1 MSDPTPAMK
10 QRSQAWLSV
19 IDHVDTYLKAA
30 AQRYDGIYAATTQL
44 SRDMPQ
50 PTNLDAQFAP
60 VGHGGIQD
68 LFAKLWW
75 DLNLPDGKAA
85 ENASSVIKNELLKD
99 VELLRGDLNRSIS
112 EFDDMSASFTA
123 PTDNT
128 LAPSKTQD
136 TGLQKRITEF
146 GRAVNAAELGKQPDI
161 DPYILKLQ
169 LDRKIESYVKK
180 HNRQADSYAYV
191 QDAAKRVDGEV
202 TERLQSILRKYTD
215 IVEQNAKIIAAGAQD
230 SRTVF
235 INQPKLF
242 EYKYWLSK
250 TSAPASFTGSNSKSY
265 SAREAGTDV
274 KYPSEDSPYAKAIRV
289 GTLER
294 RTKFLHTYSAGEYVL
309 TPLSLIEIRHNAP
322 VWAID
327 LVGAKL
333 RKDHKAAKDK
343 DQFVILGKQHGS
355 SSGKQHSFVFRAKV
369 ASNWIRDLEKITG
382 EDSSDKPGKTS
393 AKTTE
398 PPTSET
404 AAVPG
409 LASIT
414 TEAKEHPAPEA
425 LETPTS
431 STAATPGLA
440 AVTDKSKDSDIA
452 SASAQNTSAVPTS
465 TKELPTGSAKAEE
478 EPLSETAATP
488 GLASIVAE
496 AKEHPA
502 PGAIETPTSAT
513 AAPTSTKEL
522 PTYPVTT
529 KEEPTSEKPTS
540 ETAATPGLAS
550 IATEAK
556 EHPAPEAIETPKTTE
571 KDYVPVASAA
581 AGTPVNHEP
590 AHASTSGT
598 HGQVFDSPASAI
610 SPATA
615 AGTAGAGVTGA
626 TAADAAPVSSGAS
639 LSDMPAPILDK
650 PTLPAPTSGSATSGI
665 PDVPTERL
673 SGLGVAPKET
683 AAPAATGAAPLIADD
698 DSEGEVSDVEQPYD
712 TAETKEG
719 DGSLAWKAKRD
730 MAAFE

>member
-10 QRSQAWLSV
+10 QRCQAWLSV
-19 IDHVDTYLKAA
+19 VDHVDTYLKAA

-44 SRDMPQ
+44 SRNMPQ
-50 PTNLDAQFAP
+50 PTNLDDQFAP

-112 EFDDMSASFTA
+112 EFDDMSASFVA
-123 PTDNT
+123 PTDT
-128 LAPSKTQD
+128 ALAPSKTQD
-136 TGLQKRITEF
+136 VGLQKRITEF
-146 GRAVNAAELGKQPDI
+146 GHAVNAAELGKQPEI

-180 HNRQADSYAYV
+180 HNRQADSHAYV

-242 EYKYWLSK
+242 EYKYWLGK
-250 TSAPASFTGSNSKSY
+250 TSAPVSFTGSNSKNY
-265 SAREAGTDV
+265 SARENGVDL
-274 KYPSEDSPYAKAIRV
+274 KYPSENSPYAKAIRT

-369 ASNWIRDLEKITG
+369 ASNWIRDLERIT
-382 EDSSDKPGKTS
+382 SSDNSGKS
-393 AKTTE
+393 GDASDE
-398 PPTSET
+398 IREIPTSET
-404 AAVPG
+404 AAIPG
-409 LASIT
+409 LQAIE
-414 TEAKEHPAPEA
+414 TEAKEHPAPAAQE
-425 LETPTS
+425 EPTS
-431 STAATPGLA
+431 TTAATPGLA
-440 AVTDKSKDSDIA
+440 AVAANAKDSPVA
-452 SASAQNTSAVPTS
+452 SSSAQGTPAAPSGTPVVPSGSKEIPTAPATSKKTPTS
-465 TKELPTGSAKAEE
+465 
-478 EPLSETAATP
+478 ETVAIP
-488 GLASIVAE
+488 GLEAIEAE

-502 PGAIETPTSAT
+502 P
-513 AAPTSTKEL
+513 AA
-522 PTYPVTT
+522 V
-529 KEEPTSEKPTS
+529 
-540 ETAATPGLAS
+540 
-550 IATEAK
+550 EA
-556 EHPAPEAIETPKTTE
+556 PKTTE
-571 KDYVPVASAA
+571 KDYVPAASAA
-581 AGTPVNHEP
+581 AGTPVTHEP
-590 AHASTSGT
+590 AHTSTAGT
-598 HGQVFDSPASAI
+598 QGQVFDSPASAVG
-610 SPATA
+610 A
-615 AGTAGAGVTGA
+615 AGVGAAGVGATGATGA
-626 TAADAAPVSSGAS
+626 TAADAAPVSGATS
-639 LSDMPAPILDK
+639 LSDMPAPISDQ
-650 PTLPAPTSGSATSGI
+650 PTLPAPTSGSATSGL
-665 PDVPTERL
+665 PEVPTQKL
-673 SGLGVAPKET
+673 SDLDVASKET
-683 AAPAATGAAPLIADD
+683 PKAETKTPATTGAVAGIAVDD
-698 DSEGEVSDVEQPYD
+698 SDSEGDVSDVEQPYD
-712 TAETKEG
+712 TQEG
-719 DGSLAWKAKRD
+719 DGTLASRAKRD